1 MLDEMM
7 SFEACPR
14 NLKRFT
20 AVPLRY
26 NLGDKLVA

>member
-14 NLKRFT
+14 NLKQFT

-26 NLGDKLVA
+26 NRGGKLVA